1 MFHINKQ
8 MVSSP
13 SSSVFFFFYILL
25 LLPSPFPGERKLLA
39 HVHGLLSHDVW
50 TALTV
55 ILADLSV
62 CVCVYLGVCVC
73 CMLVFVSVK
82 LVWAPVC
89 RQQPAGWVVPMTL
102 WHMLAESIL
111 FRQHSLRLCEDLLTH
126 TEEVEHTVGLLMST
140 YLKWQRCLFQQNH
153 FAILNQI
160 ATVSLSQW

>member
-13 SSSVFFFFYILL
+13 SSSVIFFYLT
-25 LLPSPFPGERKLLA
+25 SPPLSFPRWKEIVGTCPWIARSWCTNSSDSNPCWSECL
-39 HVHGLLSHDVW
+39 
-50 TALTV
+50 
-55 ILADLSV
+55 

-73 CMLVFVSVK
+73 SMLVFVSVK

-89 RQQPAGWVVPMTL
+89 RQQPAGWVAPMTL
-102 WHMLAESIL
+102 WHMSAESIL
-111 FRQHSLRLCEDLLTH
+111 FRQHSLRLCNDLLTH

>member
-13 SSSVFFFFYILL
+13 SSSVIFFILL

-39 HVHGLLSHDVW
+39 HVHGLLSHDVR

-55 ILADLSV
+55 ILADLSVCV

-82 LVWAPVC
+82 LAWAPVC
-89 RQQPAGWVVPMTL
+89 RQQPAG
-102 WHMLAESIL
+102 
-111 FRQHSLRLCEDLLTH
+111 
-126 TEEVEHTVGLLMST
+126 
-140 YLKWQRCLFQQNH
+140 
-153 FAILNQI
+153 
-160 ATVSLSQW
+160 